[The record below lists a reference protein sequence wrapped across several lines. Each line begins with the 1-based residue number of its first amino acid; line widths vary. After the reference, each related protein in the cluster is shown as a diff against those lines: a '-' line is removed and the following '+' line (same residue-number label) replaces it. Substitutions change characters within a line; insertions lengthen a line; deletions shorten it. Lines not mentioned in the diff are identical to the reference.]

1 MAYPGE
7 TFYSPMLAIAVI
19 YIIALLYVLMTTHTH
34 RSNVNMPIM
43 AVAVFSQMISGLILA
58 IYVLTLSE
66 L

>member
-1 MAYPGE
+1 
-7 TFYSPMLAIAVI
+7 MLAIAII